1 MWKPFTPRQKSFFY
15 LWLAASFEF
24 KVCPFFYDGIMNHW
38 PWWSMLWYDD
48 IAPVKFGL
56 NPRREKKSLT
66 KNHRGI
72 APWASWVHCLKLET
86 IRMVYKKQAHTAWNY
101 LSLSGAILWWFV
113 ILTLW
118 FLVRIFS
125 LSQDSNQTWR
135 EKYHYRFALTVKAN
149 HLWSHCKKNG
159 HTLIFNNVEP

>member
-1 MWKPFTPRQKSFFY
+1 MIRKDNFSFWAANGTVRWRLFHDQTHPIAQWKSPHFKPHLPNGSIRYAGPVY
-15 LWLAASFEF
+15 LKALLYSKLIWSGVKTIHPAAKIIFLPMARRIVRIQS
-24 KVCPFFYDGIMNHW
+24 VPIFYDGIMNHW

-86 IRMVYKKQAHTAWNY
+86 IRMV
-101 LSLSGAILWWFV
+101 
-113 ILTLW
+113 
-118 FLVRIFS
+118 
-125 LSQDSNQTWR
+125 
-135 EKYHYRFALTVKAN
+135 
-149 HLWSHCKKNG
+149 CKK
-159 HTLIFNNVEP
+159 